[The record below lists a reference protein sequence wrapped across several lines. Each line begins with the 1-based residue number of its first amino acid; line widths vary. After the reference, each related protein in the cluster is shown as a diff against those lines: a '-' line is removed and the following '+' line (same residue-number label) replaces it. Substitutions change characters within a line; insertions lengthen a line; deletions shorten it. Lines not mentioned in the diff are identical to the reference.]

1 MTSSI
6 NSERTVVV
14 SGAGVAGLAAA
25 WWLARAGWRVVVV
38 ERADDLRSGGYM
50 MSLSGPGHLAATRM
64 GLMPKLKS
72 AVYHVEENVY
82 RDRKGRE
89 VMRLRFHDFIK
100 GLDYIALR
108 RTDLVAALHAELP
121 EAVELRFGTT
131 IDAVENALDGAT
143 ARLSD
148 GTAISADLVLFA
160 DGMRSS
166 LRPSI
171 FAADAE
177 CLIPLGYRFAVYD
190 LPDRLDLGIDFVS
203 YAEPGHVV
211 EYYTL
216 TQGRVAALHVW
227 HSQESG
233 PVPAADRWAL
243 IGDVCRRSHPAVR
256 AQIEAARADGAL
268 ALVDDLSLVELPRW
282 SRGRVLLLGDAA
294 HCLTLISGQGAGM
307 ALTSAAILADELARG
322 DVPTALAAHE
332 ARLRPSIARLQ
343 ARSRKLAGVFVPRS
357 PLAFEA
363 RNLFMRHVPRKWLG
377 RYFLNSVNAEIAA
390 AQDIAAAG

>member
-1 MTSSI
+1 MTTPRSI
-6 NSERTVVV
+6 VV

-38 ERADDLRSGGYM
+38 ERADDLRAGGYM
-50 MSLSGPGHLAATRM
+50 MSLSGPGHLAASRM

-72 AVYHVEENVY
+72 AVYHVDENVY

-108 RTDLVAALHAELP
+108 RTDLVAALRAELP
-121 EAVELRFGTT
+121 ESVDLRFGTT
-131 IDAVENALDGAT
+131 IAAVENAPDGAL

-148 GTAISADLVLFA
+148 GAAIEADLVLLA
-160 DGMRSS
+160 DGMRSP
-166 LRPSI
+166 LRPSF
-171 FAADAE
+171 FAPDAQ
-177 CLIPLGYRFAVYD
+177 CLAPMGYRFAVYD

-203 YAEPGHVV
+203 YAEPGHIV

-233 PVPAADRWAL
+233 PVPAAARWPL
-243 IGDVCRRSHPAVR
+243 IEAVSRRSHPAVR
-256 AQIEAARADGAL
+256 AQIEAAQADGAVP
-268 ALVDDLSLVELPRW
+268 LVDDLALVELPRW
-282 SRGRVLLLGDAA
+282 SNGRVLLLGDAA

-322 DVPTALAAHE
+322 DVPAALAAHE

-377 RYFLNSVNAEIAA
+377 RYFLNAVNAEILAA
-390 AQDIAAAG
+390 EGITSQAG